1 MTMTPTSSEARM
13 EEERI
18 GTRKPNGPA
27 AAAIMAAG
35 AGTFAIGLMTTLA
48 EAFAGLRSA
57 LTWYAPSGPL
67 SGKTGVGIIVW
78 LVVWVALVSVW
89 RGRNVNIGRVL
100 TWTALLLVLGFLG
113 TFPPVFEAFAP

>member
-1 MTMTPTSSEARM
+1 M

-18 GTRKPNGPA
+18 GTRKPNGPP
-27 AAAIMAAG
+27 AAAILAAG

-57 LTWYAPSGPL
+57 LAWYAPSGPL

-78 LVVWVALVSVW
+78 LVAWIALATVW
-89 RGRNVNIGRVL
+89 RGRDVNVGRVL
-100 TWTALLLVLGFLG
+100 TWTFVLLFLGFVG